1 MSDMKY
7 LIAQAGEMI
16 DTTSKAMDLP
26 RRKR

>member
-7 LIAQAGEMI
+7 LIAQVGEMI
-16 DTTSKAMDLP
+16 DTASKAMELP